1 MKNLRTISAVV
12 LVTAALTTLLL
23 LALAGETETTTAA
36 FSYPADTAVEEVT
49 APETT
54 VPETTVPETEAP
66 ETTVPETTAPE
77 TTAPETVY
85 GELPPLLPLGDEEVE
100 SVISATLSRKN
111 VPAAVADGKEVR
123 ILRLTAIS
131 VSDNGYA
138 TFKHGEYAFS
148 VRCPQNTD
156 LSQPVIVYFILG

>member
-1 MKNLRTISAVV
+1 MKNLRTILAVV

-54 VPETTVPETEAP
+54 VP

>member
-1 MKNLRTISAVV
+1 MKQNLRTILAAI

-23 LALAGETETTTAA
+23 LALAGETETTTVA
-36 FSYPADTAVEEVT
+36 FSYPADTTVEEVT

-54 VPETTVPETEAP
+54 HTPETTV
-66 ETTVPETTAPE
+66 PE

-138 TFKHGEYAFS
+138 NFKHGEYAFS